1 MEQIPEEKSMVLK
14 GKSILLILL
23 VVFPLG
29 FQAEL
34 QPFLLAGYALVSQ
47 FIPLNTKAE
56 QVHIQEVFPEADAF
70 SSKEGNPPYYKA
82 YKTDPQSNRRTL
94 VGLVFFTTDV
104 EPRERG
110 YEGPINIA
118 VGVNLQGTIT
128 RIKVVAHR
136 EPYGYFSVDRAK
148 FAEQFRGKSILDR
161 FRLGKDIDAVSRAT
175 MSIGTASRSIRKG
188 ARRIMKQHLVQEGG
202 DGEP

>member
-1 MEQIPEEKSMVLK
+1 MTLKGKSMVL
-14 GKSILLILL
+14 ILL
-23 VVFPLG
+23 VIILLG
-29 FQAEL
+29 VQAEL

-47 FIPLNTKAE
+47 FIPLSTEAE
-56 QVHIQEVFPEADAF
+56 QGHIQEVFPEADAF

-82 YKTDPQSNRRTL
+82 YKSDPQSNRRTL
-94 VGLVFFTTDV
+94 VGLVFFTADV

-118 VGVNLQGTIT
+118 VGVNLQGAIT

-136 EPYGYFSVDRAK
+136 EPYGYFSVDRAR

-175 MSIGTASRSIRKG
+175 MSIGTAARSIRKG
-188 ARRIMKQHLVQEGG
+188 ARRIMKQHLAQDGG
-202 DGEP
+202 DR

>member
-14 GKSILLILL
+14 GKSIVLILL
-23 VVFPLG
+23 VVFFLG

-47 FIPLNTKAE
+47 FIPLSIKAE
-56 QVHIQEVFPEADAF
+56 QDHIQEVFPEADAF

-82 YKTDPQSNRRTL
+82 YKTDVQSNLRTL

-118 VGVNLQGTIT
+118 VGVSLQGTIT

-188 ARRIMKQHLVQEGG
+188 ARRVMKHHLAQEGG
-202 DGEP
+202 DREP